1 MLDHIHIEN
10 FRLFKHLDIPKV
22 GQVNLI
28 TGKNNSGKTT
38 LLEALRLWANQGAY
52 YIFESNLL
60 DILGSRGEI
69 NGNRL

>member
-10 FRLFKHLDIPKV
+10 FRLFKNLDIPKV

-38 LLEALRLWANQGAY
+38 LLEALRIWAN
-52 YIFESNLL
+52 I
-60 DILGSRGEI
+60 ILSPFPAIGQVI
-69 NGNRL
+69 PQF